1 MPTYK
6 IDGLGLEKPRVV
18 EAPNPASARQHVA
31 ASLTVRKIEVSEA
44 FALANDGVR
53 LEKAGTVEPEPDE
66 PVKEQADP
74 DRLREDRDERRAL
87 AAEYEDA
94 GEP

>member
-18 EAPNPASARQHVA
+18 EAGNPAAARQHVA
-31 ASLTVRKIEVSEA
+31 TGLTVRKIEVSEA

-53 LEKAGTVEPEPDE
+53 LEKAGEVLPEETPAPEGEGDE
-66 PVKEQADP
+66 
-74 DRLREDRDERRAL
+74 
-87 AAEYEDA
+87 
-94 GEP
+94 

>member
-18 EAPNPASARQHVA
+18 EAGTPATARQHVA
-31 ASLTVRKIEVSEA
+31 SSLTVRKIEVSEA

-53 LEKAGTVEPEPDE
+53 LEKAGEVATIG
-66 PVKEQADP
+66 DP
-74 DRLREDRDERRAL
+74 NSLGGEEGSG
-87 AAEYEDA
+87 EDA
-94 GEP
+94 